1 MSKPIKMT
9 MIFHED
15 NRIDCSL
22 SSIQGVSPR
31 MLNDGYRMLRKKYRE
46 MVGRERVRIEKG
58 QRQASLDAA
67 MKKEKDEK
75 AFNKKE
81 DRRLANAAEGAEKRH
96 LKATA
101 TA

>member
-1 MSKPIKMT
+1 

-31 MLNDGYRMLRKKYRE
+31 MLDDGYRMLLKKYRE
-46 MVGRERVRIEKG
+46 MIGQERVKIEKG

-67 MKKEKDEK
+67 MRKEKDEK

-101 TA
+101 AA